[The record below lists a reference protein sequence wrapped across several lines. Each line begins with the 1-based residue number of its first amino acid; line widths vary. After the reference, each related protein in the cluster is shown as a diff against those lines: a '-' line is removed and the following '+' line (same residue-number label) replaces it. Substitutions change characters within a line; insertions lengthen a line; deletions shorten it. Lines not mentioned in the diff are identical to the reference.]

1 MVESHEP
8 RRDPI
13 DLAGAFTL
21 GAGVTALLFAVLHRA
36 GPGSPGL
43 LARAGLL
50 VIAVAFL
57 SFFVR
62 LQARREHPLISL
74 DLFTRA
80 ETAAPYL
87 SGLLLGTTI
96 YGVDTFV
103 PLFVQGARGGSAGAA
118 GAVVTPLVLGWSIS
132 AAVAA
137 RYIARAG
144 ALLIL
149 AGFAA
154 LGLAAGLGAGIAW
167 ISLACGLVGLG
178 LGPSSLSQVLVIQH
192 VVPEERRG
200 IATSLVPFSRTVGG
214 SLGVGALGGILAS
227 GLHRRL
233 GLEADSASHFLEG
246 GAATSPGLR
255 LAIERS
261 LLPVFGV
268 LFVLAALNLLFAAR
282 YREGTDGAS

>member
-1 MVESHEP
+1 
-8 RRDPI
+8 
-13 DLAGAFTL
+13 
-21 GAGVTALLFAVLHRA
+21 
-36 GPGSPGL
+36 
-43 LARAGLL
+43 
-50 VIAVAFL
+50 VAFL

-137 RYIARAG
+137 RYIVRLGFRRTARAG